1 MAVPILPIV
10 GTLSGLATTAWDT
23 YTKIKRAR
31 EAALGKPGQNALLER
46 VVRLEDSCLEQARM
60 LSELSKDLDQF
71 AQAIQAEVEEVQ
83 RRCSVLMRALII
95 SLVTGGLGV
104 ALAVYLFSK

>member
-31 EAALGKPGQNALLER
+31 DAAVGKPGQDALLER
-46 VVRLEDSCLEQARM
+46 VIRLEDTCLEQARM

-71 AQAIQAEVEEVQ
+71 AQAMQAEVEEVQ
-83 RRCSVLMRALII
+83 SRCSMLMRALVI
-95 SLVTGGLGV
+95 SFVIGCLGL
-104 ALAVYLFSK
+104 ALAVYVFSK